1 MKTLFTL
8 ITITTIFIT
17 GSIIYAQNYSTW
29 LSQPP
34 KDQIL
39 NESSDDQLAYGRLF
53 VPVMTTPE
61 LEPELKIYNS
71 TDKTVVGEFRAGKS
85 IFLKPGKY
93 TLLFG
98 SSDDPID
105 MVQKHFTIFEHQT
118 TIIEPDW
125 SGLIVSVID
134 ENREFVRYGY
144 EIMHIE
150 TGISAG
156 LRYSKEESS
165 FNDIN
170 STWILPPGKYK
181 IVKQGE
187 TFNSIINFTTF
198 ELNPGELKEM
208 TIVIN
213 DIQNFIGAGE
223 IGLLESYDRSKK
235 SWRNIL
241 NMKGSIIVYSHN
253 KDNEDEN
260 TTDIISRGTVDNK
273 FIYDKKPYYL
283 NFRQILTEELTK
295 TDALEGIRMSFDEL
309 SFKNTAIYYF
319 TDVFGF
325 YGDINLDT
333 KIFPNNYYDID
344 GDIVK
349 IDRSGDS
356 LLITGEDKFKL
367 SGSFTPINTE
377 ESAGLNFT
385 FIKSSA
391 SELYLRA
398 GFGFKQNFNDNVY
411 VLSSDSLYT
420 FTEQKD
426 VYSNGLVFT
435 AGADFNFTNNITYI
449 SLANLFYNLDK
460 NGNYNLKWENDLIF
474 KIFKYLSLDYSFD
487 LTYDYKKDSSNYLI
501 YDNRLALEFSYYINR

>member
-1 MKTLFTL
+1 MRATILLTIIL
-8 ITITTIFIT
+8 IPL
-17 GSIIYAQNYSTW
+17 SLLHSKYSTW

-39 NESSDDQLAYGRLF
+39 TETVDDQLAFGRLF
-53 VPVMTTPE
+53 VPVMTVSE
-61 LEPELKIYNS
+61 WEPYVKIYDSAN
-71 TDKTVVGEFRAGKS
+71 KTVIDEYRPGKS

-105 MVQKHFTIFEHQT
+105 MIQKHFSIFEHQT
-118 TIIEPDW
+118 TMIEPDW
-125 SGLIVSVID
+125 SGLIVNVIN
-134 ENREFVRYGY
+134 ENMEQVRYGY
-144 EIMHIE
+144 EIMHI
-150 TGISAG
+150 GSAISAG
-156 LRYSKEESS
+156 TKYSKDESS

-187 TFNSIINFTTF
+187 QYNTITNFSTFD
-198 ELNPGELKEM
+198 LKPGELTEM
-208 TIVIN
+208 TVVIN

-223 IGLLESYDRSKK
+223 IGLLEKFDKRKK
-235 SWRNIL
+235 AWRNIL
-241 NMKGSIIVYSHN
+241 NLKGSVTLRSYNDEIEKEN
-253 KDNEDEN
+253 K
-260 TTDIISRGTVDNK
+260 TDITSKAKIDNR
-273 FIYDKKPYYL
+273 FIYDLKPYYL
-283 NFRQILTEELTK
+283 NFRQVLNEEFNK
-295 TDALEGIRMSFDEL
+295 QDAIKEFRVSLDEL
-309 SFKNTAIYYF
+309 KFTNTAIYYF
-319 TDVFGF
+319 NNVFGL

-367 SGSFTPINTE
+367 SNSFTPVNVE

-385 FIKSSA
+385 FMRSSA

-411 VLSSDSLYT
+411 ASLLSSDSLYT
-420 FTEQKD
+420 FTEQED
-426 VYSNGLVFT
+426 IYSNGLTFS
-435 AGADFNFTNNITYI
+435 AGADFNFTNSITYV
-449 SLANLFYNLDK
+449 STANLFYNLD
-460 NGNYNLKWENDLIF
+460 GDRNYNFSWENDLLF
-474 KIFKYLSLDYSFD
+474 KIFKYVSLDYIFI
-487 LTYDYKKDSSNYLI
+487 LKYDYKPDSRNYII
-501 YDNRLALEFSYYINR
+501 YDNRLALEFSYYLNR